1 MNGSEMLAPIPA
13 PALSHLLHAMEVSPS
28 LPNIQAEEEEDHGAV
43 LPVLCCAGLFCVV
56 GFLKRLLGS
65 RSLHALVKAHD
76 TILLTNVEIGPS
88 ISNAAEISEQVKPY
102 RYTVLELRHNPAGA
116 GAGRHPAVRHDVR
129 GRARAL
135 PAAALS
141 PPGRPAH
148 QSRQG
153 TALR

>member
-28 LPNIQAEEEEDHGAV
+28 LPNIQAEEEEDHGTF
-43 LPVLCCAGLFCVV
+43 LPVLCYTVLGCAV

-102 RYTVLELRHNPAGA
+102 RYTVLDLRYNPVGA
-116 GAGRHPAVRHDVR
+116 GAGRHPAVCDDVR

-135 PAAALS
+135 PAVALS
-141 PPGRPAH
+141 PSGCPAH

-153 TALR
+153 TAVR